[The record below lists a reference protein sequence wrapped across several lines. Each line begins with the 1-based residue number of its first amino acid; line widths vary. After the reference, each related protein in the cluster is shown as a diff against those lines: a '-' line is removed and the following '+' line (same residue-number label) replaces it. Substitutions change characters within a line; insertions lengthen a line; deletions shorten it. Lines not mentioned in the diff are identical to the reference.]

1 MTSTKHSIEQA
12 ISIQR
17 NFETVFAGKCGIV
30 GIGMNRA
37 QDDFALNVF
46 VSKSIPE
53 LPESFNGLDVIIEHT
68 SEFETFSSGQVKR
81 DG

>member
-17 NFETVFAGKCGIV
+17 DFEITFASRCGVVGV

-46 VSKSIPE
+46 VSKSAKAPE
-53 LPESFNGLDVIIEHT
+53 LPESFNGLDVVVHNVD
-68 SEFETFSSGQVKR
+68 EFEIY
-81 DG
+81 

>member
-12 ISIQR
+12 VSIQR
-17 NFETVFAGKCGIV
+17 DFETAFASKSGVVGV

-53 LPESFNGLDVIIEHT
+53 LPESFNGLDVVVHIVDG
-68 SEFETFSSGQVKR
+68 FEIY
-81 DG
+81 

>member
-1 MTSTKHSIEQA
+1 MTSTRHSIEQA
-12 ISIQR
+12 VSIQR
-17 NFETVFAGKCGIV
+17 DFETAFASKSGVVGV

-68 SEFETFSSGQVKR
+68 SEFETFS
-81 DG
+81 

>member
-17 NFETVFAGKCGIV
+17 DFEITFASRCGVVGV

-53 LPESFNGLDVIIEHT
+53 LPESFNGLDVVVHNVD
-68 SEFETFSSGQVKR
+68 EFEIY
-81 DG
+81 